1 MASMKRHLK
10 VSGFLFNHVIQV
22 TAQERGQ
29 WRLICRPRGEEIWQ
43 QSRELE
49 VGVNPQNF
57 KLRRLADEDQAEK
70 RMMSVSQVCL
80 CGELMPHIQ
89 STGREK

>member
-10 VSGFLFNHVIQV
+10 VSGLFFNHVIQV

-29 WRLICRPRGEEIWQ
+29 WRLVRRPRGEEMRQ

-57 KLRRLADEDQAEK
+57 KPRRLADEDQ
-70 RMMSVSQVCL
+70 
-80 CGELMPHIQ
+80 
-89 STGREK
+89 GREKDDVCVSGLLVW